1 MTLLILILIAIPICI
16 LIILLWIYN
25 DYRKYKKQQSFLL
38 LLFWTLPA
46 TMQAQYVDK
55 NCCISFKWHENQQGK
70 LECINGNLTY
80 EFIPNES
87 FWKIIIRN
95 NSSDAAQVN
104 WENAQFSINGRAS
117 GLLLYPESESSPSKE
132 IINGNSEISE
142 TCTAS
147 ILMEGTKNKKIYNP
161 KDIRKGNKIAVSII
175 LPIAIANKPQF
186 FTTFDFVVKQAY

>member
-25 DYRKYKKQQSFLL
+25 DYRKYKKQHSFLL

-55 NCCISFKWHENQQGK
+55 DCCISFKWHENQQGK

-87 FWKIIIRN
+87 FWKIVIRN
-95 NSSDAAQVN
+95 NSSETAQVN
-104 WENAQFSINGRAS
+104 WNNAQ
-117 GLLLYPESESSPSKE
+117 PQ
-132 IINGNSEISE
+132 
-142 TCTAS
+142 
-147 ILMEGTKNKKIYNP
+147 
-161 KDIRKGNKIAVSII
+161 IRN
-175 LPIAIANKPQF
+175 
-186 FTTFDFVVKQAY
+186 

>member
-95 NSSDAAQVN
+95 NSSDARK
-104 WENAQFSINGRAS
+104 SIGKMRN
-117 GLLLYPESESSPSKE
+117 SSSTDAPQGYCFTR
-132 IINGNSEISE
+132 NQN
-142 TCTAS
+142 
-147 ILMEGTKNKKIYNP
+147 LPLQKK
-161 KDIRKGNKIAVSII
+161 
-175 LPIAIANKPQF
+175 
-186 FTTFDFVVKQAY
+186 